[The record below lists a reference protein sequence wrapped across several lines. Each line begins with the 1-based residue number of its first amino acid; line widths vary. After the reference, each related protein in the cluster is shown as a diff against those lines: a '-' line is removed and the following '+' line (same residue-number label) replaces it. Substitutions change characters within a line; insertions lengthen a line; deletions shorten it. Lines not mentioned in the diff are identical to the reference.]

1 MCIRIRAYQERE
13 THPDA
18 HPNMQREEALEGRKL
33 GELQAILDGMKIKD
47 VALKANK
54 STKQPSTS
62 KSKSN
67 KEALA
72 SKAKAP
78 KKIKEEVETSS
89 SSSSS
94 SESESDGEQYEEI
107 NDMALF
113 MRKYRKGLKKEGY
126 KVVKRMFPKKK
137 KINMLQLW
145 EHQILHC
152 SLSL

>member
-1 MCIRIRAYQERE
+1 MCIRIHAYQERE

-33 GELQAILDGMKIKD
+33 SALQARLDGMKIKD

-62 KSKSN
+62 KSKAN
-67 KEALA
+67 KEASA

-89 SSSSS
+89 SSSS
-94 SESESDGEQYEEI
+94 ESES
-107 NDMALF
+107 NNM
-113 MRKYRKGLKKEGY
+113 KKLII
-126 KVVKRMFPKKK
+126 R
-137 KINMLQLW
+137 
-145 EHQILHC
+145 
-152 SLSL
+152 LSL